1 MQTQQ
6 ASRSVWLQLYI
17 LGASA
22 LLIVI
27 SAGNFLLFTR
37 ALPASGRGLPLETAL
52 MLAGVAIALPLG
64 LLNLSLGISGLKAG
78 GAAGRTIATIGLIA
92 GALGLLIGLLWWGAL
107 AFLLLGG
114 FQ

>member
-6 ASRSVWLQLYI
+6 ASRSVWLQIFI

-22 LLIVI
+22 LLIVNV
-27 SAGNFLLFTR
+27 AGNFLLFTR
-37 ALPASGRGLPLETAL
+37 SLPISARGLPLETVL

-64 LLNLSLGISGLKAG
+64 LVNTSLGMSGLKQG
-78 GAAGRTIATIGLIA
+78 GAGRPIAVIALVTGLLGVLL
-92 GALGLLIGLLWWGAL
+92 GALWLGSL

-114 FQ
+114 FR

>member
-6 ASRSVWLQLYI
+6 AHRSAWLQLFI

-27 SAGNFLLFTR
+27 VAGNFLLFTG
-37 ALPASGRGLPLETAL
+37 ALPVTGRGMPLETAL
-52 MLAGVAIALPLG
+52 MLTGVAIALPLG
-64 LLNLSLGISGLKAG
+64 LLNTSLGISGLKQG
-78 GAAGRTIATIGLIA
+78 GAGKPIAAIGLIT
-92 GALGLLIGLLWWGAL
+92 GLLGLLLGLLWLGSL

-114 FQ
+114 FR